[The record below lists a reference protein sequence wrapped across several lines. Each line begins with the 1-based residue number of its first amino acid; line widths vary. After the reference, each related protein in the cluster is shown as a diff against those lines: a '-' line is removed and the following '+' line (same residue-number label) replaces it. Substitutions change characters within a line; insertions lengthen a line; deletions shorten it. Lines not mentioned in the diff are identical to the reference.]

1 MTMLT
6 KRDRRHC
13 QPHLAL
19 FLDSTRRRT
28 GRARIKRNKAVREI
42 WVLGERGRK
51 KTDGH
56 MGDSR
61 NNSAGC
67 IPPPARITTCVA
79 VTTPIEAVPATAP
92 PVATIPVVAAAPAL
106 VIVSPPSVALVA
118 PAAAVATTAT
128 VEAAPAALVAAA
140 RVAGRRVVAA
150 LQPPQ
155 ESVGLV
161 HLAVG
166 ASIAASA
173 AVAAAVAIA
182 VAAAVVRAG
191 SITALG
197 ALRLLPLPFLL
208 ADQRVLAVRL
218 GARLVLGL
226 LLRRVP
232 VARSK

>member
-1 MTMLT
+1 MPPRPPRGPSYVTVT
-6 KRDRRHC
+6 THD
-13 QPHLAL
+13 PS
-19 FLDSTRRRT
+19 D
-28 GRARIKRNKAVREI
+28 GARPRKFGF
-42 WVLGERGRK
+42 WVLGERGERGR

-56 MGDSR
+56 MGGDSR

-173 AVAAAVAIA
+173 AVAAAVAVAVAIA

-191 SITALG
+191 SVTALG

>member
-1 MTMLT
+1 M
-6 KRDRRHC
+6 
-13 QPHLAL
+13 
-19 FLDSTRRRT
+19 
-28 GRARIKRNKAVREI
+28 G
-42 WVLGERGRK
+42 
-51 KTDGH
+51 
-56 MGDSR
+56 GDSR

-191 SITALG
+191 SVTALG

-226 LLRRVP
+226 LLRGVP
-232 VARSK
+232 VARSKW